1 MDNPIILHFV
11 SLTVFILMFA
21 IGVNHSFEQLISLW
35 RRPALLLRSLLSVIV
50 VVPMVVG
57 VLLWVFDLTPAV
69 ATGLAVLAAAPGA
82 PLTTKRSQMA
92 GGDSTYS
99 ASLQLTLALLAVVIT
114 PLILAIFYAL
124 FDLATERV
132 TPFQVALQV
141 AEVTFLPVIIG
152 LLIQHFAPGAAE
164 RIGKP
169 VRVLANVL
177 FILLFVVL
185 IVLLAV
191 APQLRAMLHFWG
203 LPMAAILIMVVVS
216 LASGHL
222 LGGPSREQRSALA
235 IASIARNVG
244 LALFIAGLSDY
255 GQNFIPTVLTYMILG
270 ALLAVPYGV
279 WSKRRMKQEEG
290 R

>member
-152 LLIQHFAPGAAE
+152 LLIHHFAPGTAE